1 MLNDKSSL
9 KDEMERLICKMP
21 DIKNCSVIC
30 DDNGN
35 IEEVH
40 VLAAVGRNI
49 KQLVRDIQSAVNAK
63 FNMSVDYKKISIAQ
77 IDEAEFRDTRVKI
90 DSIIVKNVENYIEAT
105 VALVYEDK
113 KYEGISTK
121 VKSKSNRVKAIAEAT
136 LHALENYLGIQG
148 AFYLEGLEH
157 CKISGKEV
165 FVTVVG
171 FSYDNAEESLTGS
184 SIISL
189 DENESAVKA
198 VLAAVNRKVN
208 MLS

>member
-1 MLNDKSSL
+1 MSDTKSSL

-30 DDNGN
+30 DNNGN

-49 KQLVRDIQSAVNAK
+49 KQLVRDIQSAVNAR
-63 FNMSVDYKKISIAQ
+63 FNIGIDYKKISIAQ
-77 IDEAEFRDTRVKI
+77 IDESDFKETRVKI

-105 VALVYEDK
+105 VALVYEGK
-113 KYEGISTK
+113 AYEGKSTK
-121 VKSKSNRVKAIAEAT
+121 VKSKSNRAKAIAEAT
-136 LHALENYLGIQG
+136 LHALEDYLEIKG

-171 FSYDNAEESLTGS
+171 FSYDNAEESLSGS

-208 MLS
+208 TLN